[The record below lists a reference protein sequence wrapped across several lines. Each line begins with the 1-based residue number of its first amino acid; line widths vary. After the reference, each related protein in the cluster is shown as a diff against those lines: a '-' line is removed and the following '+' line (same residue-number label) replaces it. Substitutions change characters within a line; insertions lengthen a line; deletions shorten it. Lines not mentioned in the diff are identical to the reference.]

1 MRSMWKRLGWLLV
14 IWTASV
20 TVLGAVALIVRWVMG
35 AVGLTA
41 H

>member
-14 IWTASV
+14 IWAASV
-20 TVLGAVALIVRWVMG
+20 TVLGGVALIVRWIMG